1 MVVVLRESVCCVA
14 KDDRAGCRHRFDRT
28 WAKLLKNK
36 GKFVVLVNGWLTPQG
51 RAAIIRNCAAKAT
64 VLLPDRRAERQTN

>member
-1 MVVVLRESVCCVA
+1 MVVVLRESVRCVA

-36 GKFVVLVNGWLTPQG
+36 GKFVVLVNGWLTPHG
-51 RAAIIRNCAAKAT
+51 GAAIIRNCAAKAT
-64 VLLPDRRAERQTN
+64 VLRSVRRAKLQTN